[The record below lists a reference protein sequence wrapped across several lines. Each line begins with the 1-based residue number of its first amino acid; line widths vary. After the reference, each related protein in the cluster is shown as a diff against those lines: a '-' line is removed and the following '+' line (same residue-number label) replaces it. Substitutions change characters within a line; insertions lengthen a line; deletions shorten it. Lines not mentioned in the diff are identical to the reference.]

1 MEGGEDQHEI
11 RRLSAPLRR
20 TILPDNRRMKRPLL
34 LRRLSGDYTVARLAA
49 ADAIPAW
56 ADGAGFVSISRSD
69 DELSV
74 LCRAERVPALVRQDS
89 GWACMKLLGP
99 FAFDETG
106 IVLSVIR
113 PLSEAGIGI
122 FVVSTFDGDHLLIKQ
137 SDVPAGTELL
147 RVAGHQL
154 DQVADAVCPI
164 PEGR

>member
-1 MEGGEDQHEI
+1 MALRLRLLEGNYAI
-11 RRLSAPLRR
+11 
-20 TILPDNRRMKRPLL
+20 
-34 LRRLSGDYTVARLAA
+34 ARLDAVA
-49 ADAIPAW
+49 AIPHW
-56 ADGAGFVSISRSD
+56 ADGPGFVSISRSD

-74 LCRAERVPALVRQDS
+74 LCQAERVPASVRQDS

-137 SDVPAGTELL
+137 SDVPAGAELL
-147 RVAGHQL
+147 RAAGHQL

-164 PEGR
+164 PEVR